1 MNYTFT
7 PEQQKQLARLQSF
20 MLEYNRQ
27 VNLTRIVEPNQILE
41 KHFVDSALPL
51 TFQTFH
57 EISPGASAA
66 DVGSGAGF
74 PGLVWAIVRPD
85 LKLTLIDS
93 LQKRVDYL
101 AKAANM
107 LGLTNVTAVHG
118 RAEELGR
125 EKNFRDRFDVTV
137 ARAVAALPV
146 LVELCLPL
154 TKPGGVF
161 LAMKGETAETAAKTI
176 KALRGELRESVD
188 YTLPAGDK
196 RRLYIIGKTGATP
209 GMFPRKNAEIKRKTL
224 EESEEKK

>member
-7 PEQQKQLARLQSF
+7 PEQQEKLDRLRNF
-20 MLEYNRQ
+20 MLDYNTR
-27 VNLTRIVEPNQILE
+27 VNLTRIITPEGVQE
-41 KHFVDSALPL
+41 KHFRDSALPL
-51 TFQTFH
+51 MIY
-57 EISPGASAA
+57 EIPPGSAAA

-74 PGLVWAIVRPD
+74 PGLMWAILRPD

-101 AKAANM
+101 NKAAAL
-107 LGLTNVTAVHG
+107 LGLTNVAALHG

-125 EKNFRDRFDVTV
+125 DKSFRDRFDVTV

-146 LVELCLPL
+146 LAELCLPL
-154 TKPGGVF
+154 TKAGGVF
-161 LAMKGETAETAAKTI
+161 LAMKGETAESADKTI
-176 KALRGELRESVD
+176 HLLRGELRETVD

-209 GMFPRKNAEIKRKTL
+209 GMFPRKNAEIKRKSL
-224 EESEEKK
+224 EEEAL